1 MTDQIQDQDLE
12 LDIENNEVE
21 IEEAQAHDPK
31 NAESQSVASV
41 KSAEGAGKTAAK
53 RKGDKTGGDKMQKA
67 SAGDPEKASASMRDA
82 GAQPKEAYDFSDDLN
97 ALVSEEATLSEGFK
111 DKAALIFE
119 AAINSKVGEAVERL
133 EEQYAQE
140 LEEEISKTKEDLV
153 EKVDNYLNYVVES
166 WMEENKLAIQSGLRA
181 EIAENFMGSLKDLF
195 VESYI
200 EVPESKVDLVDDLA
214 DEVKELEEQL
224 NNQTEKNIEMKEALE
239 ELVRKDIIREASKD
253 LAETQVAKLDQL
265 AEGVEFEGPEEF
277 AAKIATLKESYFKS
291 ETVESVVA
299 EETEEES
306 EDNTVEINES
316 MAQYLSAIRKTSK

>member
-53 RKGDKTGGDKMQKA
+53 RKGDKTGGDAMQKA
-67 SAGDPEKASASMRDA
+67 SAGDPEKATASVKDA
-82 GAQPKEAYDFSDDLN
+82 GAQPKEAYDFSDDLE

-140 LEEEISKTKEDLV
+140 LEEEITRTKEDLV
-153 EKVDNYLNYVVES
+153 EKVDNYLNYVVEN
-166 WMEENKLAIQSGLRA
+166 WMEENQLAIQSGLRA
-181 EIAENFMGSLKDLF
+181 EIAEGFMNSLKDLF
-195 VESYI
+195 TESYI

-224 NNQTEKNIEMKEALE
+224 NKETEKNIEMKEALE

-253 LAETQVAKLDQL
+253 LAETQVAKLESL

-277 AAKIATLKESYFKS
+277 ATKIATLKESYFKS
-291 ETVESVVA
+291 DAVESVVA
-299 EETEEES
+299 EES
-306 EDNTVEINES
+306 EDDSEADAVEINES
-316 MAQYLSAIRKTSK
+316 MAQYLTAIRKTSK

>member
-53 RKGDKTGGDKMQKA
+53 RKGDKAGGDKMQKA
-67 SAGDPEKASASMRDA
+67 SAGDPEKATASMKDA
-82 GAQPKEAYDFSDDLN
+82 GAQPKEAYDFADDLN

-140 LEEEISKTKEDLV
+140 LEEEIAATKEDLV
-153 EKVDNYLNYVVES
+153 EKVDNYLNYVVEN

-181 EIAENFMGSLKDLF
+181 EIAEGFMNSLKDLF
-195 VESYI
+195 TESYI

-224 NNQTEKNIEMKEALE
+224 NKETEKNIEMKESMAALQ
-239 ELVRKDIIREASKD
+239 RKDIIREASKD
-253 LAETQVAKLDQL
+253 LAETQVAKLESL
-265 AEGVEFEGPEEF
+265 AEGVEFEGAEEF
-277 AAKIATLKESYFKS
+277 AAKVATLKESYFKADA
-291 ETVESVVA
+291 VESVVA
-299 EETEEES
+299 EETEDES
-306 EDNTVEINES
+306 PAEAVEINET
-316 MAQYLSAIRKTSK
+316 MAQYLTAIRKTS

>member
-1 MTDQIQDQDLE
+1 MTDQIQDQDVELE
-12 LDIENNEVE
+12 IEDNEVE
-21 IEEAQAHDPK
+21 IEEAHDPK
-31 NAESQSVASV
+31 NAETQSVASV
-41 KSAEGAGKTAAK
+41 KSAEGAGKTAPK
-53 RKGDKTGGDKMQKA
+53 RKGDKDAKDEPAAQGN
-67 SAGDPEKASASMRDA
+67 SAKPAMKDA

-224 NNQTEKNIEMKEALE
+224 NSQTEKNIEMKEALE

-265 AEGVEFEGPEEF
+265 AEGVTFEGPEEF
-277 AAKIATLKESYFKS
+277 ANKIATLKESYFKS
-291 ETVESVVA
+291 EAVESVVA

-306 EDNTVEINES
+306 DDSTVEINES